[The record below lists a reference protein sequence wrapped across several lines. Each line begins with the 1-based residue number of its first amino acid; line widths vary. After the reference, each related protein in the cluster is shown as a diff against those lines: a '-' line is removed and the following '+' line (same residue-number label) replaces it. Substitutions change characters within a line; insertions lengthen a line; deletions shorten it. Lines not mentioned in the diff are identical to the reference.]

1 MNRSP
6 FRPGVIL
13 FATGLLL
20 TSALLVGVQAV
31 AVHALPLLSPT
42 VVGTVDLEATFN
54 GLEEWSQ
61 VQVSLTKRGD
71 KMQDEI
77 KRRQDELESLEAD
90 LEDYPQGSAKFKEA
104 MKRYQMAAIELQGYV
119 QFQQRKHQ
127 RFNDK
132 TIFDLYDKIKLAART
147 LADEHGYDIILV
159 NDSVVE
165 IPENSENILA
175 QISSRR
181 VLFARQQMDVT
192 DQLIESMNSTY
203 QKSTAAN

>member
-1 MNRSP
+1 MNRTP

-13 FATGLLL
+13 FAAGLLL

-61 VQVSLTKRGD
+61 VQVSLTQRAD
-71 KMQDEI
+71 QMQEEI
-77 KRRQDELESLEAD
+77 TRRQDELESLETD

-127 RFNDK
+127 RFNDQ
-132 TIFDLYDKIKLAART
+132 TIFALYDKIKLAART
-147 LADEHGYDIILV
+147 LADEQGYDIILV
-159 NDSVVE
+159 DDSVVE

-181 VLFARQQMDVT
+181 VLFAREQMNVT
-192 DQLIESMNSTY
+192 DQLIESMNTMY

>member
-1 MNRSP
+1 MKRSP

-13 FATGLLL
+13 FAAGLLL

-61 VQVSLTKRGD
+61 VQVSLSQRAD
-71 KMQDEI
+71 QMQDEI
-77 KRRQDELESLEAD
+77 TRRQDELESLEAD

-127 RFNDK
+127 RFNDE
-132 TIFDLYDKIKLAART
+132 TIFDLYDKIKLAARA

>member
-1 MNRSP
+1 MNRTP

-13 FATGLLL
+13 FAAGLLL

-31 AVHALPLLSPT
+31 AMHALPLLSPT

-61 VQVSLTKRGD
+61 VQVSLTQRAD
-71 KMQDEI
+71 QMQEEI
-77 KRRQDELESLEAD
+77 TRRQDELESLETD

-127 RFNDK
+127 RYNDQ

-147 LADEHGYDIILV
+147 LADEQGYDIILV
-159 NDSVVE
+159 DDSVVD

-181 VLFARQQMDVT
+181 VLFAREQMNVT
-192 DQLIESMNSTY
+192 DKLIESMNTMY

>member
-1 MNRSP
+1 MNRTP

-13 FATGLLL
+13 FAAGLLL

-31 AVHALPLLSPT
+31 AMHALPLLSPT

-61 VQVSLTKRGD
+61 VQVSLTQRAD
-71 KMQDEI
+71 QMQEEI
-77 KRRQDELESLEAD
+77 KRRQDELESLETD

-127 RFNDK
+127 RYNDQ

-147 LADEHGYDIILV
+147 LADEQGYDIILV
-159 NDSVVE
+159 DDSVVE

-181 VLFARQQMDVT
+181 VLFAREQMSVT
-192 DQLIESMNSTY
+192 DQLIESMNTMY

>member
-1 MNRSP
+1 MNRTP

-13 FATGLLL
+13 FAAGLLL

-31 AVHALPLLSPT
+31 AMHALPLLSPT

-61 VQVSLTKRGD
+61 VQVSLTQRAD
-71 KMQDEI
+71 QMQEEI
-77 KRRQDELESLEAD
+77 KRRQDELESLETD

-127 RFNDK
+127 RYNDQ
-132 TIFDLYDKIKLAART
+132 TIFDLYDKIKLAARA
-147 LADEHGYDIILV
+147 LADEQGYDIILV
-159 NDSVVE
+159 DDSVVE

-181 VLFARQQMDVT
+181 VLFAREQMSVT
-192 DQLIESMNSTY
+192 DQLIESMNTMY

>member
-71 KMQDEI
+71 QMQDEI

-127 RFNDK
+127 RFNDE

>member
-13 FATGLLL
+13 FAAGLLL

-31 AVHALPLLSPT
+31 AVHALQPSPT

-61 VQVSLTKRGD
+61 VQVSLAERAD
-71 KMQDEI
+71 AMQVEI
-77 KRRQDELESLEAD
+77 TRRQEELEGLEAD
-90 LEDYPQGSAKFKEA
+90 LEDYPQGSDKFKDA
-104 MKRYQMAAIELQGYV
+104 MKKYQMSAIELQGYV
-119 QFQQRKHQ
+119 QFQQLKQQ
-127 RFNDK
+127 RYNDE
-132 TIFDLYDKIKLAART
+132 TIFDLYDKIKLSAKAM
-147 LADEHGYDIILV
+147 ADEFGYDIILV

-181 VLFARQQMDVT
+181 VLFARQQMDIT
-192 DQLIESMNSTY
+192 DQLIQSMNAEY
-203 QKSTAAN
+203 QKSAAAN

>member
-42 VVGTVDLEATFN
+42 VVGTVDLEGTFN

-71 KMQDEI
+71 QMQDEI
-77 KRRQDELESLEAD
+77 KRRQGELESLEAD

-127 RFNDK
+127 RFNDE